1 MACCTQVLAQSTV
14 PKQAVIEVS
23 FELIRGAIILP
34 ATLNGSGPIWM
45 MLDTGVDPSV
55 VDLETAKS
63 AGLKL
68 AGGHEVSGGGSS
80 HNVGYETSL
89 PIVRLGALTATKVDA
104 GAMDLSPL
112 STKLGRPI
120 GGILGYS
127 LLKGRI
133 VQIDYPNRKVR
144 FYRMAPACAGGPPTC
159 TILSFRYKNAI
170 LAKGVTVDGKPV
182 TAHIDT
188 GSNSYFQFTP
198 AAVDKLGLS
207 EDVARSHESSSLGFN
222 GNLKNHE
229 GSVRNVTVGSIS
241 VDNPTVIFFG
251 KGMGVDKELWDLRI
265 GSAFMKDFAV
275 MLDFQHGK
283 MTLVRDATPKSGE

>member
-144 FYRMAPACAGGPPTC
+144 FCATAPSCAGDSQTC
-159 TILSFRYKNAI
+159 ATLSFRYRGAI
-170 LAKGVTVDGKPV
+170 LASGVTVDGKPV
-182 TAHIDT
+182 TAHVDT

-198 AAVDKLGLS
+198 AAVDKLGLG
-207 EDVARSHESSSLGFN
+207 EDLAHSHESSSLGFN
-222 GNLKNHE
+222 GDLKNRE
-229 GSVRNVTVGSIS
+229 GTVRNVTVGSIS
-241 VDNPTVIFFG
+241 VNEPTVIFFG
-251 KGMGVDKELWDLRI
+251 KGMGMDKELWDLRI
-265 GSAFMKDFAV
+265 GSAFLMDYAV
-275 MLDFQHGK
+275 MLDFRHGQI
-283 MTLVRDATPKSGE
+283 TLTRTVKRDL